1 MSSRPRILS
10 SLTRKLKPERLSV
23 DTMSED
29 VLLVNDIL
37 VEGSSPEGGVISVW
51 TLNRPSKLNALNTE
65 SHELLRDA
73 CSRAEAD
80 DNIRV
85 VVIRGAAPLPAP
97 EGKRP
102 KPAAFAA
109 GADISEFAG
118 KSSDEVLPFF
128 ENNAWERVWNLTKPT
143 IAMVDGFALGGG
155 AELAL
160 SCDLRVASTR
170 AKFGTPE
177 INLGLIPGGGGTQ
190 RLCRLLGYGK
200 ALEMVMTGEMVDAE
214 TALQNGLVN
223 AVATPDELEATTM
236 ALAENIAKKSPYTIK
251 VAKRAV
257 RAALDLPF
265 SEGVLAERSEFVA
278 LFDTEDK
285 EIGVSAFLERKS
297 ANWVGR

>member
-1 MSSRPRILS
+1 MG
-10 SLTRKLKPERLSV
+10 E
-23 DTMSED
+23 E
-29 VLLVNDIL
+29 VLLVEDIE
-37 VEGSSPEGGVISVW
+37 VEGCSPSGGVIAVW
-51 TLNRPSKLNALNTE
+51 TLNRPEKLNALNRK
-65 SHELLRDA
+65 SHIAIKEQCARV
-73 CSRAEAD
+73 EAD
-80 DNIRV
+80 DSVRA
-85 VVIRGAAPLPAP
+85 VVIRGAPPLPAP

-118 KSSDEVLPFF
+118 KDSDDVREFF
-128 ENNAWERVWNLTKPT
+128 GDNAWEAIWGLSKPT

-155 AELAL
+155 TELAL
-160 SCDLRVASTR
+160 ACDLRVASSR
-170 AKFGTPE
+170 AIFGQPE

-200 ALEMVMTGEMVDAE
+200 AMEMTLTGETVGAVE
-214 TALQNGLVN
+214 ALDIGLVN
-223 AVATPDELEATTM
+223 KVVEPEELESAAM
-236 ALAENIAKKSPYTIK
+236 ALAENIARKSPYTVK

-285 EIGVSAFLERKS
+285 EIGVSAFLERKD
-297 ANWVGR
+297 AEWVGR

>member
-1 MSSRPRILS
+1 MG
-10 SLTRKLKPERLSV
+10 E
-23 DTMSED
+23 E
-29 VLLVNDIL
+29 VLLVEDL
-37 VEGSSPEGGVISVW
+37 AVKGCSPSGGVIAVW
-51 TLNRPSKLNALNTE
+51 TLNRPEKLNALNRK
-65 SHELLRDA
+65 SHIAIKEQCARV
-73 CSRAEAD
+73 EAD
-80 DNIRV
+80 DSVRA
-85 VVIRGAAPLPAP
+85 VVIRGAPPLPAP

-118 KSSDEVLPFF
+118 KDSDDVREFF
-128 ENNAWERVWNLTKPT
+128 GDNAWEAIWGLSKPT

-155 AELAL
+155 TELAL
-160 SCDLRVASTR
+160 ACDLRVASSQ
-170 AKFGTPE
+170 AIFGQPE

-200 ALEMVMTGEMVDAE
+200 AMEMTLTGETVGAAE
-214 TALQNGLVN
+214 ALDIGLVN
-223 AVATPDELEATTM
+223 KVVEPEELESAAM
-236 ALAENIAKKSPYTIK
+236 ALAENIARKSPYTVK

-285 EIGVSAFLERKS
+285 EIGVSAFLERKD
-297 ANWVGR
+297 AEWVGR